1 MSDKPYKL
9 PKPLKCDTDKEIDMQ
24 LINKYI
30 RKHEERL
37 PRYNYLEKLYEGFH
51 GIFDLPDKEEW
62 KPDNRLAI
70 NFPKFIL
77 DTFMGFSY
85 GIPVKKKHP
94 DEAIDAA
101 IADFDRL
108 NGIIDH
114 DFEMIKNTCKYG
126 HAFEYF
132 FQDEKARS
140 RVARNTPKELFVVYE
155 NSLRRSAYFAVR
167 YGYTDSGAVKYGE
180 IITKEYIQEFKGDKY
195 TERKPNPYG
204 KINVVEWVMNE
215 ERMGLYE
222 VIAGATEVFNKTLG
236 EKANDVDAFAEAYLA
251 LLGAEVDEDGVK
263 RIRDD
268 RIINLYGTDDA
279 KDILVQFLTK
289 PTADGTQEN
298 LLDRLEHLIHKI
310 SMVPDV
316 NSESFGNSSGVALE
330 FKLQPLSNISKFLD
344 RKVLK
349 SMSKRYKLFCTLST
363 NVPNKDAWTDIEF
376 ITSRNLPKNLLDE
389 SQTARNL
396 EGVVSKETQLK
407 VLSIVD
413 NIQDEIDRLE
423 KEKQEQ
429 EDNVMSQMFGSI
441 SKTETAPGQEGNNE

>member
-24 LINKYI
+24 LIDEYI

-37 PRYNYLEKLYEGFH
+37 PRYKYLEKLYEGFH

-94 DEAIDAA
+94 DDAIDAA
-101 IADFDRL
+101 IADFDRI

-114 DFEMIKNTCKYG
+114 DFEMIKNVCKYG

-132 FQDEKARS
+132 YQDESTRT
-140 RVARNTPKELFVVYE
+140 RVARNTPKEVFVVYE
-155 NSLRRSAYFAVR
+155 NSLRGSAYFAVR
-167 YGYTDSGAVKYGE
+167 YGYTDNGATKYGE

-195 TERKPNPYG
+195 TERKSNPYG
-204 KINVVEWVMNE
+204 KINVVEWIMNE

-236 EKANDVDAFAEAYLA
+236 EKANDVEAFAEAYLA
-251 LLGAEVDEDGVK
+251 LLGAEVDEEGVK

-279 KDILVQFLTK
+279 KDIIVQFLTK

-363 NVPNKDAWTDIEF
+363 NVPDKDAWADIEF
-376 ITSRNLPKNLLDE
+376 TTSRNLPKNNLEE
-389 SQTARNL
+389 SQTAKNL
-396 EGVVSKETQLK
+396 EGIVSKETQLK

-413 NIQDEIDRLE
+413 NVQDEIDRLE
-423 KEKQEQ
+423 KEKKKQG
-429 EDNVMSQMFGSI
+429 DPVMKLMFPD
-441 SKTETAPGQEGNNE
+441 KEGDDE